1 MYIVFEGIDTVG
13 KSTQIERLAKNF
25 PDAIVTKEPGGT
37 PLGKKIRKI
46 VLEEGGIQPR
56 SEILLFLADRAEHTE
71 SLIRPNLDKMI
82 LSDRSFI
89 SGIAYAHVHEKI
101 DIEKLLELNRF
112 ATDSIFP
119 DRIVLF
125 TIDETTLKSRLSSKT
140 SDAIEV
146 RGIDYMMK
154 VQQTM
159 VDIVETLKIDYI
171 KIDAKLPMDEITQ
184 KIINYIKQG

>member
-1 MYIVFEGIDTVG
+1 MYIAFEGIDTVG
-13 KSTQIERLAKNF
+13 KSTQIERLAKIF

-46 VLEEGGIQPR
+46 VLKEGGIRPR

-89 SGIAYAHVHEKI
+89 SGVAYAHVYEKI
-101 DIEKLLELNRF
+101 EIEKLLELNRF
-112 ATDSIFP
+112 ATNSVFP

-125 TIDETTLKSRLSSKT
+125 TIDEATLKLRLNSKI
-140 SDAIEV
+140 SDVIED

-154 VQQTM
+154 VQQIM
-159 VDIVETLKIDYI
+159 IDIVESLEINHI
-171 KIDAKLPMDEITQ
+171 KIDAKLPKDIITQ
-184 KIINYIKQG
+184 KIINFIRD

>member
-1 MYIVFEGIDTVG
+1 MYIAFEGIDTVG
-13 KSTQIERLAKNF
+13 KSTQIERLAKIF

-46 VLEEGGIQPR
+46 VLKEGGIRPR

-101 DIEKLLELNRF
+101 EIEKLLELNRF

-125 TIDETTLKSRLSSKT
+125 TIDEITLKSRLDSKT
-140 SDAIEV
+140 SDVIED
-146 RGIDYMMK
+146 RGINYMMK

-159 VDIVETLKIDYI
+159 NDVIESLEISHI

-184 KIINYIKQG
+184 KIINFIRE